1 MINIYCDESCHI
13 QSDRFDVMVL
23 GSISCPKEKVA
34 SVNRDILDI
43 KEEYGIKPY
52 AEIKWTKVSNSA
64 VEFYEKLID
73 YFFNNDDLKF
83 RGYIARGKSEIKKDR
98 FDDLYYKLY
107 YRMLEYTLDMN
118 QFETYSL
125 YLDKKDTI
133 GYKKIRKLSE
143 YLNNHYNKEIVAVAQ
158 AVDSSQVILV
168 QLADLL
174 IGALSYKHRKLSTN
188 EAKLDLIRRI
198 EAHSQSDLL
207 LTTPIKQTKT
217 NWFVWVPAEWR

>member
-1 MINIYCDESCHI
+1 LINIYCDESCHL

-34 SVNRDILDI
+34 SVNRDILAI

-98 FDDLYYKLY
+98 FVICTQNPGH
-107 YRMLEYTLDMN
+107 ML
-118 QFETYSL
+118 
-125 YLDKKDTI
+125 
-133 GYKKIRKLSE
+133 
-143 YLNNHYNKEIVAVAQ
+143 
-158 AVDSSQVILV
+158 
-168 QLADLL
+168 
-174 IGALSYKHRKLSTN
+174 
-188 EAKLDLIRRI
+188 
-198 EAHSQSDLL
+198 
-207 LTTPIKQTKT
+207 
-217 NWFVWVPAEWR
+217 